1 MRDPTMRGVLKPLR
15 PGQDAYSQ
23 VTPLENFD
31 APYQQHHHQQTP
43 THHQQSDSSWPGV
56 VVETGY
62 HPSNTLYGTP
72 STQYNNSHSQYSGAY
87 ATPTQPS
94 GATQSTQYNNYDPSS
109 NTYSYNDPVQATPYG
124 QQSTGANEDLFSP
137 DSAQKKDT
145 RNYGVRPRATANS
158 LEEFA
163 ALLQAEVDASCVD
176 GVHEVCKT
184 ELSLAG
190 MAFIPLMRPKIG
202 PYAEGGVQDLPEDF
216 KKNYP
221 EIDTI
226 EDATAESEQ
235 SQTGQGDTQG
245 QMQGPSTQDVA
256 PTQTQQDGS
265 AAPEQTSTES
275 NPGSTQKPPAPPL
288 PPLEDPLKTCPTA
301 SVDSILDIEDAD
313 VRGIVQRAASR
324 GLIQRIMNLDG
335 FKYMFNNFWT
345 SRHDGDGLRYSYN
358 CRDSLQNKD
367 RHAHVPARAS
377 TVPPVHRE
385 MLRRTKESW
394 DCKGSISI
402 KFSPAIRAIVVQ
414 YRHAAIHPT
423 IEDRRRPPR
432 KPSAP
437 RSSRPPGRPRGSRGT
452 KRKRNEEFDGHSYDA
467 GLPLPLSGKT
477 PARFPVQTRQ
487 EPSLFELLQQSAV
500 EREANDDGEQLGS
513 AARPWWGSAGK

>member
-1 MRDPTMRGVLKPLR
+1 MMRGVLKPLR

-43 THHQQSDSSWPGV
+43 THHHQSDSSWPGV

-62 HPSNTLYGTP
+62 QPSNTLYGTP
-72 STQYNNSHSQYSGAY
+72 STQQYNSHSQYSGAY

-94 GATQSTQYNNYDPSS
+94 SASQSTQYNSYDPSS
-109 NTYSYNDPVQATPYG
+109 NTYSYHDSVQATPYG
-124 QQSTGANEDLFSP
+124 QQSTSANENLFSP

-145 RNYGVRPRATANS
+145 RSYGVRPRATANS
-158 LEEFA
+158 LQEFA
-163 ALLQAEVDASCVD
+163 TMLQADIDASFVN

-190 MAFIPLMRPKIG
+190 GAFIPLMRPKIG
-202 PYAEGGVQDLPEDF
+202 PYAEGGVQDLPEEF

-221 EIDTI
+221 EPDTTE
-226 EDATAESEQ
+226 EDATAESQ
-235 SQTGQGDTQG
+235 SSQAGQGDTQG
-245 QMQGPSTQDVA
+245 QPQETSTQSGA
-256 PTQTQQDGS
+256 STQPQQDGS
-265 AAPEQTSTES
+265 AAPEQTPTEP
-275 NPGSTQKPPAPPL
+275 NPGPTQKPPAPPPPL
-288 PPLEDPLKTCPTA
+288 PKLEDPLKTCPTA

-324 GLIQRIMNLDG
+324 GLIQRIMNLDD

-452 KRKRNEEFDGHSYDA
+452 KRKRTSDDVGHGYDA
-467 GLPLPLSGKT
+467 GLPLPLSGNT

-513 AARPWWGSAGK
+513 AARPWWGSAAK

>member
-1 MRDPTMRGVLKPLR
+1 MMRGVLKPLR

-31 APYQQHHHQQTP
+31 APYQQHHQQQTP
-43 THHQQSDSSWPGV
+43 TQHQQSDSWPGV
-56 VVETGY
+56 VVEAGY
-62 HPSNTLYGTP
+62 HPSTALYGTP
-72 STQYNNSHSQYSGAY
+72 SSQYNSHYSGAY

-94 GATQSTQYNNYDPSS
+94 SASQSTQYDNYDPGS
-109 NTYSYNDPVQATPYG
+109 NTYHYPDSVQTTPYG
-124 QQSTGANEDLFSP
+124 HHSTGANEDLFSP
-137 DSAQKKDT
+137 DSAQKKET

-163 ALLQAEVDASCVD
+163 TLLQADIDASCVE
-176 GVHEVCKT
+176 GVHECCKT
-184 ELSLAG
+184 ELLLAG
-190 MAFIPLMRPKIG
+190 VAFVPLMRPKIG
-202 PYAEGGVQDLPEDF
+202 PYAESGAQDLPEEF
-216 KKNYP
+216 KQNYP
-221 EIDTI
+221 DV
-226 EDATAESEQ
+226 DAVEGNLAENETSQAGQGGSLDQ
-235 SQTGQGDTQG
+235 SQD
-245 QMQGPSTQDVA
+245 PSTQDDVA
-256 PTQTQQDGS
+256 TSAQQDNS
-265 AAPEQTSTES
+265 AVPGQTSTES
-275 NPGSTQKPPAPPL
+275 NPGSAQKSTAPPL
-288 PPLEDPLKTCPTA
+288 PKLEDPLKTCPTA
-301 SVDSILDIEDAD
+301 SVDSILDTEDAD
-313 VRGIVQRAASR
+313 IRGIVQRAASR

-437 RSSRPPGRPRGSRGT
+437 RSTRPPGRPRGSRAP
-452 KRKRNEEFDGHSYDA
+452 KRKRNSDADAEHGYDA
-467 GLPLPLSGKT
+467 GVPLPLSGGT
-477 PARFPVQTRQ
+477 PARFPIQTGQ

-500 EREANDDGEQLGS
+500 EREANGDGEQLGS
-513 AARPWWGSAGK
+513 ASRPWWGSTEM

>member
-1 MRDPTMRGVLKPLR
+1 MMRGILKPLR

-23 VTPLENFD
+23 VTPLESFD
-31 APYQQHHHQQTP
+31 APYQQHHQQTP
-43 THHQQSDSSWPGV
+43 TQHQQSDSWPGV

-62 HPSNTLYGTP
+62 HPSTALYGTP
-72 STQYNNSHSQYSGAY
+72 SSQYNSQYSAAY
-87 ATPTQPS
+87 TTPTQPS
-94 GATQSTQYNNYDPSS
+94 SATQSTQHNNYDPSS
-109 NTYSYNDPVQATPYG
+109 NTYHYPDSVQATPYS
-124 QQSTGANEDLFSP
+124 QQSTGANEGLFSP
-137 DSAQKKDT
+137 DSAQKKET

-158 LEEFA
+158 IEEFA
-163 ALLQAEVDASCVD
+163 ALLQADIDASCVD
-176 GVHEVCKT
+176 GVHECCKT

-190 MAFIPLMRPKIG
+190 GAFVPLMRPKIG
-202 PYAEGGVQDLPEDF
+202 PYAEGGVQDLPEHF
-216 KKNYP
+216 KQNYP
-221 EIDTI
+221 EIDTT
-226 EDATAESEQ
+226 EDNSAENQ
-235 SQTGQGDTQG
+235 PIHIGQGESQE
-245 QMQGPSTQDVA
+245 QPQGPSTQGGVA
-256 PTQTQQDGS
+256 TQPQQDGS
-265 AAPEQTSTES
+265 AGPEQTPTES
-275 NPGSTQKPPAPPL
+275 NPGSAQNPPAPAL
-288 PPLEDPLKTCPTA
+288 PKLEDPLKTCPTA

-394 DCKGSISI
+394 DCKGAISI

-437 RSSRPPGRPRGSRGT
+437 RSTRPPGRPRGSRGT
-452 KRKRNEEFDGHSYDA
+452 KRKRNEDAGHGYDA
-467 GLPLPLSGKT
+467 GLPLPLSGGT

-513 AARPWWGSAGK
+513 ASRPWWGTAGK

>member
-1 MRDPTMRGVLKPLR
+1 MRGVLKPLR

-23 VTPLENFD
+23 VTPLESFD
-31 APYQQHHHQQTP
+31 APYQQHDQQTP

-62 HPSNTLYGTP
+62 HPSTAMYGTP
-72 STQYNNSHSQYSGAY
+72 STQYNSQYSGAY

-94 GATQSTQYNNYDPSS
+94 GASQSTQYNNYNPDT
-109 NTYSYNDPVQATPYG
+109 NTYSYTESVQATPYG
-124 QQSTGANEDLFSP
+124 QQSTRADEDLFSP
-137 DSAQKKDT
+137 DSTQKKAT
-145 RNYGVRPRATANS
+145 RSYGVRPRATANS

-163 ALLQAEVDASCVD
+163 RLLQAEIDASYVD
-176 GVHEVCKT
+176 GVHECCQT
-184 ELSLAG
+184 ELSLG
-190 MAFIPLMRPKIG
+190 GSAFIPLMRPKIG
-202 PYAEGGVQDLPEDF
+202 PYAEGGVQDLPEHF

-221 EIDTI
+221 AIDTTE
-226 EDATAESEQ
+226 EDATAESQ
-235 SQTGQGDTQG
+235 PSQAGQRDTQG
-245 QMQGPSTQDVA
+245 QPQGPSTQDGAV
-256 PTQTQQDGS
+256 TQPQQDGS
-265 AAPEQTSTES
+265 AAPEPTPTES
-275 NPGSTQKPPAPPL
+275 HPDSTQKPAAPPL
-288 PPLEDPLKTCPTA
+288 PKLQDPLKTCPTA

-324 GLIQRIMNLDG
+324 GLIQRIMNLDD

-385 MLRRTKESW
+385 TLRRTKESW

-432 KPSAP
+432 KPAGP
-437 RSSRPPGRPRGSRGT
+437 RSTRPPGRPRGSRGT
-452 KRKRNEEFDGHSYDA
+452 KRKRTSDEGHGSYDA

-500 EREANDDGEQLGS
+500 EREANADGEQLGS